1 MNDTKSSDDLASL
14 ILLIA
19 VTVINIPGLVL
30 DIFLLVVFIKSKRLQ
45 TLDNSFLINLAV
57 CDFLFGLS
65 CFGYV
70 VFLNVSFKDKE
81 YENQLCMIMHI
92 ATGYLSVAQLTA
104 LVLFTVDRFVK
115 IVHPFTYNRICS
127 RRNVI
132 LLLTLSHVLLP
143 VLVVTSIHAYQ
154 WDGEHYCLYFYLS
167 QIENLMYFCII
178 MFCVLLFRLGLNLKI
193 LMVAR
198 RQSRQ
203 IQAQP
208 QLENAQAAN
217 TKSIGK
223 VIVILTLFT
232 FVAYIPSWFYAGL
245 FAAGVEI
252 TDAVA
257 DSLAFGTVTL
267 WSSSYLVDVLAFLLC
282 RKDVK
287 ECTLQFLK
295 AREDR

>member
-1 MNDTKSSDDLASL
+1 MNASMNDTKPSDDLAPL
-14 ILLIA
+14 ISVIA
-19 VTVINIPGLVL
+19 VTVINIPGLLL
-30 DIFLLVVFIKSKRLQ
+30 DIFLLVVFAKSKRLQ

-57 CDFLFGLS
+57 FDLLFGLS

-127 RRNVI
+127 KRNVI
-132 LLLTLSHVLLP
+132 LILTLPHVLIP
-143 VLVVTSIHAYQ
+143 VQVVTSIHAYQ

-167 QIENLMYFCII
+167 PRENLMYFCII
-178 MFCVLLFRLGLNLKI
+178 MFCVLLFLLGLNLKI

-208 QLENAQAAN
+208 QPQLENAQAAN

-223 VIVILTLFT
+223 VIAILTLFT
-232 FVAYIPSWFYAGL
+232 FVAYIPSLPNIRLPWRSA
-245 FAAGVEI
+245 
-252 TDAVA
+252 
-257 DSLAFGTVTL
+257 
-267 WSSSYLVDVLAFLLC
+267 
-282 RKDVK
+282 
-287 ECTLQFLK
+287 
-295 AREDR
+295 

>member
-1 MNDTKSSDDLASL
+1 MNDTKSSDDLVPLISL
-14 ILLIA
+14 IVA
-19 VTVINIPGLVL
+19 TVICIPGLVSN
-30 DIFLLVVFIKSKRLQ
+30 IFLLVVFIKSKKLHN
-45 TLDNSFLINLAV
+45 LDNSFLINLAV
-57 CDFLFGLS
+57 FDLQFGLGS
-65 CFGYV
+65 YGYI
-70 VFLNVSFKDKE
+70 VFSNVSFEDKD
-81 YENQLCMIMHI
+81 YENQLCMIMYI
-92 ATGYLSVAQLTA
+92 VTGFLFTAQLTA
-104 LVLFTVDRFVK
+104 LVWFTVDRFVK

-132 LLLTLSHVLLP
+132 IILTLSHVLLP
-143 VLVVTSIHAYQ
+143 IQVVTSIDAYQ
-154 WDGEHYCLYFYLS
+154 WDGEHYCLYYYITPS
-167 QIENLMYFCII
+167 ETLMSFCTV
-178 MFCVLLFRLGLNLKI
+178 MFCVLLFLLGLNLRI

-208 QLENAQAAN
+208 QFENAQAAN

-223 VIVILTLFT
+223 VIAILTLFT
-232 FVAYIPSWFYAGL
+232 FLGYIPSLFYAGL

-257 DSLAFGTVTL
+257 DGLAFGSLIL
-267 WSSSYLVDVLAFLLC
+267 WTSSCLMDALTFLLC

-287 ECTLQFLK
+287 ECALQFLN